1 MQKKVYIQG
10 FQGSNHDMAVRAY
23 FADEEIQIVPC
34 LSFQELFENTIKEA
48 AAYAMVAMEN
58 TLAGSLLPNYKL
70 LRSSGLKVLGEYKMR
85 ISHNLL
91 ALEGQSIN
99 DICEVHSHPMALAQ
113 CEDFL
118 MSHPHLVLVASEDT
132 ALSAKRI
139 SDQKQKGKAAIAT
152 ALAAEMY
159 QLSIIA
165 ERIES
170 NPHNFTRF
178 LLIGKNDQLLPFQ
191 MSADK
196 ASVAFLLPHETGS
209 LSRVLSVLAFYGIS
223 LTRIQSLPVIGREW
237 EYMFYADVTFSDY
250 QRYLLS
256 LDAIRPLTTQL
267 EVLGEY
273 ASHEQF
279 SAVGQSKLRIMSNG
293 HKLY

>member
-1 MQKKVYIQG
+1 MQLKVYIQG
-10 FQGSNHDMAVRAY
+10 FPGSNHDMAVRAY
-23 FADEEIQIVPC
+23 FTDQSVQVVPC
-34 LSFQELFENTIKEA
+34 LTFQELFERTLNDTS
-48 AAYAMVAMEN
+48 AYAMVAMEN

-85 ISHNLL
+85 ISHYLL
-91 ALEGQSIN
+91 ALEGQSI
-99 DICEVHSHPMALAQ
+99 DAIREVHSHPMALAQ

-118 MSHPHLVLVASEDT
+118 LSHPHLVLVASEDT

-139 SDQKQKGKAAIAT
+139 SEQQQHGMAAIAT
-152 ALAAEMY
+152 TLAAEMY
-159 QLSIIA
+159 GLTIIA
-165 ERIES
+165 SEIES

-178 LLIGKNDQLLPFQ
+178 LVLGKNNKQLPSQL
-191 MSADK
+191 SVDK
-196 ASVAFLLPHETGS
+196 ASMAFLLPHETGS

-223 LTRIQSLPVIGREW
+223 LTKIQSLPVIGREW

-256 LDAIRPLTTQL
+256 LDAIRPLTAQL

-273 ASHEQF
+273 ASHEHF
-279 SAVGQSKLRIMSNG
+279 VAVNHPKYQVQ
-293 HKLY
+293 